1 MITADTGISNHMNQL
16 FVFGTLKRGFPNYE
30 VGMSGLRFVGR
41 CRTCEAYPLVVAG
54 EWFSP
59 VLIFEAG
66 LGSRVFGELYE
77 VDDAALDRLDFFEHV
92 HLPTGHNR
100 LKIAVEMVA
109 SSGDGEGVLDAWA
122 YTKNRS
128 QLEVIHSEL
137 TDEYH
142 HDPRYVPPDDRP
154 SDQ

>member
-1 MITADTGISNHMNQL
+1 MITAETGIPNHMIQL

-54 EWFSP
+54 KWFSP

-66 LGSRVFGELYE
+66 LGSRVFGELFE
-77 VDDAALDRLDFFEHV
+77 VDDAALERLDFFEHV
-92 HLPTGHNR
+92 HLPAGHNR
-100 LKIAVEMVA
+100 MKIAVEMVDGG
-109 SSGDGEGVLDAWA
+109 GDRVLDAWA
-122 YTKNRS
+122 HTKNRS

-137 TDEYH
+137 TVEYH
-142 HDPRYVPPDDRP
+142 HDPRYVLPDDRP